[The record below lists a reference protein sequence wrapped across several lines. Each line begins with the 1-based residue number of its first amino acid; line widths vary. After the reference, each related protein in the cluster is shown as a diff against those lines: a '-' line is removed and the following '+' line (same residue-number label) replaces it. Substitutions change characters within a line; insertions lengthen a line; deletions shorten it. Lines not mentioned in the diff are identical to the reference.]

1 MKTRTLALILLIS
14 LIAFQSFIAANPA
27 ISVPEPKRTLPE
39 LNHVAL
45 VEGETGAKPSGDQMD
60 TPSMPS

>member
-39 LNHVAL
+39 LNHVAM
-45 VEGETGAKPSGDQMD
+45 EKGETGTKPSGDQMD

>member
-1 MKTRTLALILLIS
+1 VKTRTLALILLIS
-14 LIAFQSFIAANPA
+14 LIAFQSFIAANLA
-27 ISVPEPKRTLPE
+27 ISVPEPKCTLPE

-45 VEGETGAKPSGDQMD
+45 TKGETGAKPSGDQID